1 MPKVLYN
8 NFVSRNDLDKSF
20 MFTKQ
25 KQPFE
30 NNNSSNRS
38 ILIDLTSSTSSIDI
52 QSPISPSSSISSSSF
67 SPGSSSS
74 LLKQASN
81 NSVVHQNNEQNIH
94 RPLAKYSF
102 SSSPS
107 SSPSSCSSSPLS
119 ISSSPFLQNNQFFNN
134 NNTSVYNNSNNN
146 NNNGMVYSEYI
157 QMQQQRHDLFHK
169 MNKRMHFNEFNIP
182 INSSWKIHFDENN
195 FHNYEYGKLN

>member
-8 NFVSRNDLDKSF
+8 NFVSRNDLDQSF
-20 MFTKQ
+20 MFSKQ

-119 ISSSPFLQNNQFFNN
+119 ISSSPFLQNNQFLYIN
-134 NNTSVYNNSNNN
+134 YNKYFSF
-146 NNNGMVYSEYI
+146 G
-157 QMQQQRHDLFHK
+157 H
-169 MNKRMHFNEFNIP
+169 NI
-182 INSSWKIHFDENN
+182 
-195 FHNYEYGKLN
+195 L